1 MIFEH
6 EIPSGSKLY
15 FGDSAKVKRDIE
27 FRASNLLFDK
37 GFEEI
42 VTPIFSYHQH
52 DSFEN
57 QNPLIRLNDSNNHT
71 ITLRADSTP
80 DVVRIATKRLGRS
93 MESKKWFYI
102 QPVYLYPTKEQYQ
115 IGGEIIEGNFGDSL
129 EITLELLKTLDIH
142 PILQIA
148 NIRIPKLLSQKYG
161 ISLDILKSMQIETIL
176 KSEYKWIHNLVT
188 MSNKNDLNDLSIYPD
203 DIKEELA
210 KIKKEAEKINYSNLI
225 ISPLFYAKM
234 RYYDSLT
241 FKMFIGNELLAMGG
255 EYIIEDLKAAG
266 FAIYL
271 DECITL
277 KLRNKEEK
285 N

>member
-15 FGDSAKVKRDIE
+15 FGDSAKLKRDIE
-27 FRASNLLFDK
+27 YRASNLLYK
-37 GFEEI
+37 EGFEEI
-42 VTPIFSYHQH
+42 VTPVFSYHQH

-71 ITLRADSTP
+71 VTLRADSTP

-129 EITLELLKTLDIH
+129 EVTLKLLKTLDIN
-142 PILQIA
+142 PMLQIA

-161 ISLDILKSMQIETIL
+161 ISLEVLKSMQIETIL
-176 KSEYKWIHNLVT
+176 KSEHKWIESLVT
-188 MSNKNDLNDLSIYPD
+188 ISTKDDLNDLSIYPD
-203 DIKEELA
+203 DIKEELN
-210 KIKKEAEKINYSNLI
+210 KIKQETQRLDYKNLI

-255 EYIIEDLKAAG
+255 EYSIEELKAAG

-271 DECITL
+271 DECIRL
-277 KLRNKEEK
+277 KSRDKEEK

>member
-15 FGDSAKVKRDIE
+15 FGQSAKVKRDIE
-27 FRASNLLFDK
+27 SKAANLLYIE

-42 VTPIFSYHQH
+42 ATPIFSYHQH
-52 DSFEN
+52 DSFED

-71 ITLRADSTP
+71 VTIRADSTP

-93 MESKKWFYI
+93 MGSKKWFYI
-102 QPVYLYPTKEQYQ
+102 QPVYQYPTKEQYQ
-115 IGGEIIEGNFGDSL
+115 IGGEIIEGSFGDSL
-129 EITLELLKTLDIH
+129 KVTLKLLKTLEID

-161 ISLDILKSMQIETIL
+161 ISLDILRSMQIETIL
-176 KSEYKWIHNLVT
+176 KSEYKWIENLIT
-188 MSNKNDLNDLSIYPD
+188 MSSKDDLNDLSFYPD
-203 DIKEELA
+203 DIKEELD
-210 KIKKEAEKINYSNLI
+210 KIKQEVESLDYLNLI

-255 EYIIEDLKAAG
+255 EYSIEDLKAAG

-271 DECITL
+271 DECIRL

>member
-129 EITLELLKTLDIH
+129 EITLKLLKTLDIN
-142 PILQIA
+142 PMLQIA

-176 KSEYKWIHNLVT
+176 KSEYKWIESLVT
-188 MSNKNDLNDLSIYPD
+188 ISTKDDLNDLSIYPD
-203 DIKEELA
+203 DIKEELV

-255 EYIIEDLKAAG
+255 EYSIEELKAAG

-271 DECITL
+271 DECIRL
-277 KLRNKEEK
+277 KSIDKEEK

>member
-15 FGDSAKVKRDIE
+15 FGQSAKVKRDIE
-27 FRASNLLFDK
+27 FRAANLLYNED
-37 GFEEI
+37 FEEI
-42 VTPIFSYHQH
+42 ATPLFSYHQH
-52 DSFEN
+52 DSFED

-71 ITLRADSTP
+71 VTLRADSTP

-93 MESKKWFYI
+93 MGSKKWFYI

-115 IGGEIIEGNFGDSL
+115 IGGEIIGGSFGDSL
-129 EITLELLKTLDIH
+129 EVTLKLLGELNIH

-148 NIRIPKLLSQKYG
+148 NICIPKLLNQKYG
-161 ISLDILKSMQIETIL
+161 ISLDVLKSMQIETIL
-176 KSEYKWIHNLVT
+176 KSEHKWIEDLVT
-188 MSNKNDLNDLSIYPD
+188 MSSKDDLNDLSIYPD
-203 DIKEELA
+203 DIKEELV
-210 KIKKEAEKINYSNLI
+210 KIKKEAESLDYSNLI
-225 ISPLFYAKM
+225 VSPLFYAKM

-241 FKMFIGNELLAMGG
+241 FKMFIDNELFAMGG
-255 EYIIEDLKAAG
+255 EYSIEDLKAAG

-271 DECITL
+271 DECIRL

>member
-15 FGDSAKVKRDIE
+15 FGDSAKLKRDIE
-27 FRASNLLFDK
+27 YRASNLLYK
-37 GFEEI
+37 EGFEEI
-42 VTPIFSYHQH
+42 VTPVFSYHQH

-71 ITLRADSTP
+71 VTLRADSTP

-129 EITLELLKTLDIH
+129 EVTLKLLKTLDIN

-176 KSEYKWIHNLVT
+176 KSEYKWIESLVT
-188 MSNKNDLNDLSIYPD
+188 ISTKDDLNDLSIYPD
-203 DIKEELA
+203 DIKEELV

-255 EYIIEDLKAAG
+255 EYSIEELKAAG

-271 DECITL
+271 DECIRL
-277 KLRNKEEK
+277 KSIDKEEK

>member
-15 FGDSAKVKRDIE
+15 FGDSAKLKRDIE
-27 FRASNLLFDK
+27 YRASNLLYK
-37 GFEEI
+37 EGFEEI
-42 VTPIFSYHQH
+42 VTPVFSYHQH

-71 ITLRADSTP
+71 VTLRADSTP

-115 IGGEIIEGNFGDSL
+115 IGGEVIEGTFSDSL
-129 EITLELLKTLDIH
+129 KITLELLKTLDIN
-142 PILQIA
+142 PMLQIA
-148 NIRIPKLLSQKYG
+148 NIRIPKILSQKYG
-161 ISLDILKSMQIETIL
+161 ISLEVLKSMQIETIL
-176 KSEYKWIHNLVT
+176 KSEHKWIESLVT
-188 MSNKNDLNDLSIYPD
+188 ISTKDDLNDLSIYPD
-203 DIKEELA
+203 DIKEELN
-210 KIKKEAEKINYSNLI
+210 KIKQEIHKLDYKNLI

-241 FKMFIGNELLAMGG
+241 FKMFIGNELFAMGG
-255 EYIIEDLKAAG
+255 EYSIEELKAAG

-271 DECITL
+271 DECIRL
-277 KLRNKEEK
+277 KSRDKEEK

>member
-57 QNPLIRLNDSNNHT
+57 QNSLIRLNDSNNHT

>member
-203 DIKEELA
+203 DIKEELV

>member
-15 FGDSAKVKRDIE
+15 FGDSAKLKRDIE
-27 FRASNLLFDK
+27 YRASNLLYK
-37 GFEEI
+37 EGFEEI
-42 VTPIFSYHQH
+42 VTPVFSYHQH

-57 QNPLIRLNDSNNHT
+57 KNPLIRLNDSNNHT
-71 ITLRADSTP
+71 VTLRADSTP

-129 EITLELLKTLDIH
+129 EVTLKLLKTLDIN
-142 PILQIA
+142 PMLQIA

-176 KSEYKWIHNLVT
+176 KSEYKWIESLVT
-188 MSNKNDLNDLSIYPD
+188 ISTKDDLNDLSIYPD
-203 DIKEELA
+203 DIKEELN
-210 KIKKEAEKINYSNLI
+210 KIKQETQRLDYKDLI

-255 EYIIEDLKAAG
+255 EYSIEELKAAG

-271 DECITL
+271 DECIRL
-277 KLRNKEEK
+277 KSRDKEEK

>member
-1 MIFEH
+1 LIFEH

-15 FGDSAKVKRDIE
+15 FGQSAKVKRYIE
-27 FRASNLLFDK
+27 SQTANLLYIE

-52 DSFEN
+52 DSLED

-71 ITLRADSTP
+71 VTLRADSTP
-80 DVVRIATKRLGRS
+80 DVVRIATKRLKRS

-115 IGGEIIEGNFGDSL
+115 IGGEIIEGSFGDSL
-129 EITLELLKTLDIH
+129 EVTLKLLKTLEIN

-161 ISLDILKSMQIETIL
+161 ISLDILRSMQIETIL
-176 KSEYKWIHNLVT
+176 KSEYKWIENLVT
-188 MSNKNDLNDLSIYPD
+188 ISSKDDLNDLSHYPD
-203 DIKEELA
+203 DIKEELV
-210 KIKKEAEKINYSNLI
+210 KIKKEVESLEYLNLI

-255 EYIIEDLKAAG
+255 EYSIEDLKAAG

-271 DECITL
+271 DECIRL

>member
-27 FRASNLLFDK
+27 FRASNLLFDE

-203 DIKEELA
+203 DIKEELV

-255 EYIIEDLKAAG
+255 EYSIEDLKAAG

>member
-15 FGDSAKVKRDIE
+15 FGDSAKLKRDIE
-27 FRASNLLFDK
+27 YRASNLLYK
-37 GFEEI
+37 EGFEEI
-42 VTPIFSYHQH
+42 VTPVFSYHQH

-71 ITLRADSTP
+71 VTLRADSTP

-129 EITLELLKTLDIH
+129 EVTLKLLKTLDIN
-142 PILQIA
+142 PMLQIA

-176 KSEYKWIHNLVT
+176 KSEYKWIESLVT
-188 MSNKNDLNDLSIYPD
+188 ISTKDDLNDLSIYPD
-203 DIKEELA
+203 DIKEELV

-255 EYIIEDLKAAG
+255 EYSIEELKAAG

-271 DECITL
+271 DECIRL
-277 KLRNKEEK
+277 KSIDKEEK

>member
-15 FGDSAKVKRDIE
+15 FGDSAKLKRDIE
-27 FRASNLLFDK
+27 YRASNLLYK
-37 GFEEI
+37 EGFEEI
-42 VTPIFSYHQH
+42 VTPVFSYHQH

-129 EITLELLKTLDIH
+129 EITLKLLKTLDIN
-142 PILQIA
+142 PMLQIA

-176 KSEYKWIHNLVT
+176 KSEYKWIESLVT
-188 MSNKNDLNDLSIYPD
+188 ISTKDDLNDLSIYPD
-203 DIKEELA
+203 DIKEELN
-210 KIKKEAEKINYSNLI
+210 KIKQETQRLDYKDLI

-255 EYIIEDLKAAG
+255 EYSIEELKAAG

-271 DECITL
+271 DECIRL
-277 KLRNKEEK
+277 KSIDKEEK

>member
-1 MIFEH
+1 VIFEH

-241 FKMFIGNELLAMGG
+241 FKMFIENELLAMGG

>member
-27 FRASNLLFDK
+27 FRASNLLFDE

-129 EITLELLKTLDIH
+129 EVTLKLLKTLDIN
-142 PILQIA
+142 PMLQIA

-161 ISLDILKSMQIETIL
+161 ISLEVLKSMQIETIL
-176 KSEYKWIHNLVT
+176 KSEHKWIESLVT
-188 MSNKNDLNDLSIYPD
+188 ISTKDDLNDLSIYPD
-203 DIKEELA
+203 DIKEELN
-210 KIKKEAEKINYSNLI
+210 KIKQETQRLDYKNLI

-255 EYIIEDLKAAG
+255 EYSIEELKAAG

-271 DECITL
+271 DECIRL
-277 KLRNKEEK
+277 KSRDKEEK

>member
-15 FGDSAKVKRDIE
+15 FGDSAKLKRDIE
-27 FRASNLLFDK
+27 YRASNLLYK
-37 GFEEI
+37 EGFEEI
-42 VTPIFSYHQH
+42 VTPVFSYHQH

-71 ITLRADSTP
+71 VTLRADSTP

-129 EITLELLKTLDIH
+129 EVTLKLLKTLDIN
-142 PILQIA
+142 PMLQIA

-176 KSEYKWIHNLVT
+176 KSEYKWIESLVT
-188 MSNKNDLNDLSIYPD
+188 ISTKDDLNDLSIYPD
-203 DIKEELA
+203 DIKEELV

-225 ISPLFYAKM
+225 MSPLFYAKM

-255 EYIIEDLKAAG
+255 EYSIEELKAAG

-271 DECITL
+271 DECIRL
-277 KLRNKEEK
+277 KSIDKEEK

>member
-6 EIPSGSKLY
+6 EIPSASKLY
-15 FGDSAKVKRDIE
+15 FGQSAKVKRYIE
-27 FRASNLLFDK
+27 SQTANLLYIE

-52 DSFEN
+52 DSFED
-57 QNPLIRLNDSNNHT
+57 QNLLVRLNDSNNHT
-71 ITLRADSTP
+71 VTLRADSTP
-80 DVVRIATKRLGRS
+80 DVVRIATKRLKRS

-102 QPVYLYPTKEQYQ
+102 QPIYLYPTKEQYQ
-115 IGGEIIEGNFGDSL
+115 IGGEIIEGSFGDSL
-129 EITLELLKTLDIH
+129 EVTLKLLKTLEIN

-148 NIRIPKLLSQKYG
+148 NISIPKLLSQKYG
-161 ISLDILKSMQIETIL
+161 ISLDILRSMQIETIL
-176 KSEYKWIHNLVT
+176 KSEYKWIENLVT
-188 MSNKNDLNDLSIYPD
+188 MSSKDDLNDLSHYPD
-203 DIKEELA
+203 DIKEELV
-210 KIKKEAEKINYSNLI
+210 KIKKEVESLDYPDLI

-255 EYIIEDLKAAG
+255 EYSIEDLKAAG

-271 DECITL
+271 DECIRL
-277 KLRNKEEK
+277 KLRNKEDK

>member
-15 FGDSAKVKRDIE
+15 FGDSAKLKRDIE
-27 FRASNLLFDK
+27 YRASNLLYK
-37 GFEEI
+37 EGFEEI
-42 VTPIFSYHQH
+42 VTPVFSYHQH

-71 ITLRADSTP
+71 VTLRADSTP

-129 EITLELLKTLDIH
+129 EVTLKLLKTLDIN
-142 PILQIA
+142 PMLQIA

-161 ISLDILKSMQIETIL
+161 ISLEVLKSMQIETIL
-176 KSEYKWIHNLVT
+176 KSEYKWIESLVT
-188 MSNKNDLNDLSIYPD
+188 ISTKDDLNDLSIYPD
-203 DIKEELA
+203 DIKEELV

-241 FKMFIGNELLAMGG
+241 FKMFIENELLAMGG
-255 EYIIEDLKAAG
+255 EYSIEELKAAG

-271 DECITL
+271 DECIRL
-277 KLRNKEEK
+277 KSIDKEEK

>member
-176 KSEYKWIHNLVT
+176 KSEYKWIHDLVT

>member
-129 EITLELLKTLDIH
+129 EITLELLKTLDMH

-176 KSEYKWIHNLVT
+176 KSEYKWINNLVT

-210 KIKKEAEKINYSNLI
+210 KIKKEAEKIDYPNLI

-241 FKMFIGNELLAMGG
+241 FKMFTGNELLAMGG
-255 EYIIEDLKAAG
+255 EYSIEDLKAAG

>member
-15 FGDSAKVKRDIE
+15 FGQSAKVKRYIE
-27 FRASNLLFDK
+27 SQTANLLYIE

-52 DSFEN
+52 DSLED

-71 ITLRADSTP
+71 VTLRADSTP
-80 DVVRIATKRLGRS
+80 DVVRIATKRLKRS

-115 IGGEIIEGNFGDSL
+115 IGGEIIEGSFGDSL
-129 EITLELLKTLDIH
+129 EVTLKLLKTLEIN

-161 ISLDILKSMQIETIL
+161 ISLDILRSMQIETIL
-176 KSEYKWIHNLVT
+176 KSEYKWIENLVT
-188 MSNKNDLNDLSIYPD
+188 ISSKDDLNDLSHYPD
-203 DIKEELA
+203 DIKEELV
-210 KIKKEAEKINYSNLI
+210 KIKKEVESLEYLNLI

-255 EYIIEDLKAAG
+255 EYSIEDLKAAG

-271 DECITL
+271 DECIRL

>member
-176 KSEYKWIHNLVT
+176 KSEYKWINNLVT

-203 DIKEELA
+203 DIKEELV
-210 KIKKEAEKINYSNLI
+210 KIKKEAEKIDYPNLI

-255 EYIIEDLKAAG
+255 EYSIEDLKAAG